1 MKASMVENRG
11 DAKIAYDSLIVAP
24 KKLSVFNSDLALRIV
39 NELARNPG
47 CAMDLARSLKEHE
60 QKIYYHLRR
69 LENVGIVKPIG
80 TEKRYG
86 MTAKIFSMTCPV
98 IATKLYEDG
107 RPLKKTATAKD
118 PNTMKFFYPFI
129 EDGKLNAM
137 IIIGDT
143 YSHGRFDSE
152 STEGPYT
159 FELGILLGNLLSNL
173 KFPHY
178 KFDTEVTKEDL
189 KENLIVIGNIKTNI
203 LVDKL
208 NGHLPVYFDEENK
221 FYITSK
227 KTGAFYDDARVGII
241 TKIRSPFEKNKK
253 VLLLGGRGRRGTQA
267 AILACTKH
275 FQKIAKNL
283 NEDGDAVIVV
293 KGFDRDGDKVIDD
306 IVVLE

>member
-1 MKASMVENRG
+1 MKASLIENRG
-11 DAKIAYDSLIVAP
+11 DVKISYESLLVAP

-39 NELARNPG
+39 NELAKAPG

-60 QKIYYHLRR
+60 QKIYYHLRK

-86 MTAKIFSMTCPV
+86 MTAKIYSMTCPV

-107 RPLKKTATAKD
+107 QPLEKTSSVID
-118 PNTMKFFYPFI
+118 PNVMKFFYPFI
-129 EDGKLNAM
+129 EDGELNAK

-152 STEGPYT
+152 STEGPYA
-159 FELGILLGNLLSNL
+159 FELGVLLGNLMSTL

-178 KFDTEVTKEDL
+178 KFDTEVSKDDL
-189 KENLIVIGNIKTNI
+189 KENLILIGNPQTNI
-203 LVDKL
+203 LIDKI
-208 NGHLPVYFDEENK
+208 NNHLPVYFDEKNR
-221 FYITSK
+221 FCITSK
-227 KTGAFYDDARVGII
+227 NTSKVYEDARVGII
-241 TKIRSPFEKNKK
+241 AKMQSPFEKTKK
-253 VLLLGGRGRRGTQA
+253 ILVLGGRGRRGTQS

-275 FQKIAKNL
+275 FSKISKKL
-283 NEDGDAVIVV
+283 DDDGEVVTVV

-306 IVVLE
+306 IVILE